1 MKVSQMPPVHAA
13 NLVANSGN
21 TAFGVIVMT
30 CMKVQWNKTYGD
42 QIVTQYQSRIFNKEH
57 SLNNALKLFLNE
69 PIGACGL
76 ILCNARFNFPH
87 VYPSDNAEI

>member
-21 TAFGVIVMT
+21 TTFGVIEMT
-30 CMKVQWNKTYGD
+30 CMEVQWNRTYGNH
-42 QIVTQYQSRIFNKEH
+42 IVTQYHSRIFNEEH
-57 SLNNALKLFLNE
+57 LLNNALKLFLNE

-76 ILCNARFNFPH
+76 NFKRMKFQVQGP
-87 VYPSDNAEI
+87 V